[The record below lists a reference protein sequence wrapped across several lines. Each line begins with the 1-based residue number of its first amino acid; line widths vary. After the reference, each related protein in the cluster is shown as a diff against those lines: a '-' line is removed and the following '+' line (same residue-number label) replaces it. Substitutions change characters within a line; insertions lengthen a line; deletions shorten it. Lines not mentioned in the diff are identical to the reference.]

1 MEGRM
6 EQAGTLADAPERPAP
21 EPRKRGPGRPTLSNE
36 ELLDTALD
44 LFLERGFERTSI
56 EAICAAAGMAK
67 RTVYARYGDKTTLF
81 KAALKRAI
89 DDWIVPIE
97 RLRDA
102 ECEDLHETLLRIARI
117 LVQNITSPAG
127 QRLLRLTN
135 AESGRMPDIGAYNVK
150 LGTEPTLDYLADLFG
165 RRLGGKGEI
174 DVAAA
179 ASSFLHLMVAGAAS
193 NTSWG
198 VELDPEVLDRQTQ
211 FSVAL
216 FLHGVLPQPGEE
228 DAAAEARKLK
238 QLLDEAGKRLDLAR
252 LALEEVRRLAP

>member
-1 MEGRM
+1 MK
-6 EQAGTLADAPERPAP
+6 QAGTLAGAPGDSVSG
-21 EPRKRGPGRPTLSNE
+21 PRKRGPGRPTLSNE

-97 RLRDA
+97 RLRAA

-135 AESGRMPDIGAYNVK
+135 AESGRMPEIGAYNVK
-150 LGTEPTLDYLADLFG
+150 LGTEPTLEHLADLFR
-165 RRLGGKGEI
+165 RRLGGKGPL
-174 DVAAA
+174 DAGAA
-179 ASSFLHLMVAGAAS
+179 ASSFLHLMVAGPAS

-198 VELDPEVLDRQTQ
+198 IDLDPEELDRQTQ

-216 FLHGVLPQPGEE
+216 FLHGVMPRPADG
-228 DAAAEARKLK
+228 DADEAARKQR
-238 QLLDEAGKRLDLAR
+238 QLLDETGRQLELAR
-252 LALEEVRRLAP
+252 LSLEEARRLGS